1 MGVLYNENLRI
12 DRFLEKRK
20 EELGGDVDVVVNKYH
35 YTSVTEV
42 IPIFKQETLGI
53 TDPVVSKVE
62 VY

>member
-1 MGVLYNENLRI
+1 MKISELI
-12 DRFLEKRK
+12 DLLEKRK
-20 EELGGDVDVVVNKYH
+20 EELGDVDVVVNKYH

>member
-1 MGVLYNENLRI
+1 MKISELQEL
-12 DRFLEKRK
+12 LEKAK
-20 EELGGDVDVVVNKYH
+20 EEYGDVEVVINKYH
-35 YTSVTEV
+35 YTDITEV